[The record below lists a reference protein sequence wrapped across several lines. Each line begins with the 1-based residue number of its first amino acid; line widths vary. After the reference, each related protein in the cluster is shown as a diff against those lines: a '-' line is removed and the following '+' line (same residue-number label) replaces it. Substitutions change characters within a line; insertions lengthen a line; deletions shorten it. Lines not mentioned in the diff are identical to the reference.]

1 MVMLPLNNDNWRSV
15 FPVMAGDLSETI
27 VTFGNASD
35 GLLVAMVTN
44 LQLPVSS
51 SCVHCSQPVYNKISL
66 IS

>member
-44 LQLPVSS
+44 LQLPRVKLLCALFP
-51 SCVHCSQPVYNKISL
+51 SCL
-66 IS
+66 